1 MNNPF
6 LMFQNLT
13 SNPLFQQAQKMA
25 EGRSEDEILAIAK
38 NICTSKGIDFQ
49 DAYAKF
55 QQFMKGVQ

>member
-1 MNNPF
+1 MNNLF
-6 LMFQNLT
+6 QVIQNLT

-38 NICTSKGIDFQ
+38 NICSSKGIDFQ

-55 QQFMKGVQ
+55 QDFMKGVQ

>member
-1 MNNPF
+1 
-6 LMFQNLT
+6 MFQNLT

-38 NICTSKGIDFQ
+38 NICSSKGIDFQ

>member
-6 LMFQNLT
+6 QVIQSLT

-25 EGRSEDEILAIAK
+25 EGRSEEEILAIAK
-38 NICTSKGIDFQ
+38 NICASKGIDFQ
-49 DAYAKF
+49 DAYAQF